1 MVQLLL
7 PQLLPV
13 PSSLSLPL
21 PLPLPIPMSL
31 PLPHTPPRLSTRRVG
46 VAVFSKKSDSAD
58 GWLAGADGRF
68 LRLMPRRP
76 ARARAVETKENREF
90 PFAESNAVYRRSA
103 VPDHFDCF
111 TRR

>member
-1 MVQLLL
+1 MNL
-7 PQLLPV
+7 PPLCGFGV
-13 PSSLSLPL
+13 IHTFWASSLYE
-21 PLPLPIPMSL
+21 
-31 PLPHTPPRLSTRRVG
+31 HPRQCVG
-46 VAVFSKKSDSAD
+46 GSRGALD

-90 PFAESNAVYRRSA
+90 SFAKSSAVHRRSA
-103 VPDHFDCF
+103 EPEHFDCF

>member
-1 MVQLLL
+1 MFMPHIYWLL
-7 PQLLPV
+7 V
-13 PSSLSLPL
+13 SD
-21 PLPLPIPMSL
+21 IE
-31 PLPHTPPRLSTRRVG
+31 VG
-46 VAVFSKKSDSAD
+46 PSAD

-103 VPDHFDCF
+103 EPDHFDCF